1 MSSLFQ
7 VRTISFLLMTEEAKQ
22 AQRLSKKIE
31 QPLDNDD
38 PTKPIK
44 KPSDLNLF
52 YRLPDYLDLKGNTG
66 ASKSFSEYMDKN
78 EHPHEQMVLA
88 AHNVANAHNYLT
100 SELFKQDE
108 FNKDIYKHTVNSIR
122 NAFNAVQKIGQQHLH
137 GYLGDMLDE
146 AREKHHAYMAKENP
160 TTFIQEPH
168 RMKNFKDDTKNLKES
183 DRSEFSANM
192 SLSNK
197 SGTGE
202 HHVYVSRP
210 GGKKKSIA
218 GPFSTPE
225 AAEAHPAR
233 KWGSGVCKGSMCE
246 NVFETADMLDESRV
260 FKTSKTFFN
269 KKADKYINKKT
280 PVSGALDTDPKGN
293 K

>member
-1 MSSLFQ
+1 MSSMFQ
-7 VRTISFLLMTEEAKQ
+7 VRNISFLLMTEEAKQ
-22 AQRLSKKIE
+22 SQRLCQKIE
-31 QPLDNDD
+31 QPLDNDN
-38 PTKPIK
+38 PTAPVKRQ
-44 KPSDLNLF
+44 SDLNLF
-52 YRLPDYLDLKGNTG
+52 YRLPSHLDLKDCTG
-66 ASKSFSEYMDKN
+66 ASKSFTDYMDKN
-78 EHPHEQMVLA
+78 AAPHEQMVLA
-88 AHNVANAHNYLT
+88 AHNVAHAHNYLT
-100 SELFKQDE
+100 SELFKQAS
-108 FNKDIYKHTVNSIR
+108 FNTDIFKHTVSAIR

-137 GYLGDMLDE
+137 GYLGDMLDT
-146 AREKHHAYMAKENP
+146 AREKHHECMAKENP
-160 TTFIQEPH
+160 TTFTQEPH

-218 GPFSTPE
+218 GPFATPE

-246 NVFETADMLDESRV
+246 NVFDSGDMLEESRV
-260 FKTSKTFFN
+260 FKISKSFFDKRAN
-269 KKADKYINKKT
+269 KYISRKV
-280 PVSGALDTDPKGN
+280 PVKGTLDTDPEGN
-293 K
+293 Q